1 MDETKLLRKVC
12 QGNQKAFEQI
22 MERYTAYVAAIIYG
36 IIGQNMSTQD
46 VEEVVSDVFVTL
58 WKQANQVQKGKL
70 KAYLSQIA
78 RYKALG
84 KLRERQITIPL
95 EDDEIPLLKEE
106 EFPEQLYLKREK
118 QSVIRQALLA
128 MEYPDREIFLRHYYY
143 YQTVTCIADE
153 MKLSPSAIKSRLAR
167 GRQKLKKYLCK
178 GGYFYEDNR
187 MDG

>member
-22 MERYTAYVAAIIYG
+22 MERYTAYVATIIYG

-58 WKQANQVQKGKL
+58 WQQAEQVQKGKL
-70 KAYLSQIA
+70 
-78 RYKALG
+78 
-84 KLRERQITIPL
+84 
-95 EDDEIPLLKEE
+95 DEIPLLQEE

-118 QSVIRQALLA
+118 QSVIRQALLS
-128 MEYPDREIFLRHYYY
+128 MEHPDREIFLRHYYY

-153 MKLSPSAIKSRLAR
+153 MNLSPSSIKSRLAR
-167 GRQKLKKYLCK
+167 GRQKLKKYLHK
-178 GGYFYEDNR
+178 GGYFNEDNR

>member
-22 MERYTAYVAAIIYG
+22 MERYTAYVATIIYG

-46 VEEVVSDVFVTL
+46 VEEVVSDIFVTL
-58 WKQANQVQKGKL
+58 WQQAEQVQKGKL
-70 KAYLSQIA
+70 
-78 RYKALG
+78 
-84 KLRERQITIPL
+84 
-95 EDDEIPLLKEE
+95 DEIPLLQEE

-118 QSVIRQALLA
+118 QSVIRQALLS
-128 MEYPDREIFLRHYYY
+128 MEHPDREIFLRHYYY

-153 MKLSPSAIKSRLAR
+153 MNLSPSSIKSRLAR
-167 GRQKLKKYLCK
+167 GRQKLKKYLHK
-178 GGYFYEDNR
+178 GGYFNEDNR